1 MKKLILLV
9 ASIAI
14 IMAAC
19 EKKEESNLITGTL
32 TLMYNSIAGDYY
44 VYLDTDTDPA
54 NGFVKQI
61 INPYT
66 ANQTGIKYSF
76 DTEGLD
82 PGPYYLL
89 AGYDTQSDTNMDP
102 LNPSKWEGKGW
113 YGSTNSIA
121 PESPNVKSL
130 SGTYNITIYGLD

>member
-1 MKKLILLV
+1 MKKLILLI

-32 TLMYNSIAGDYY
+32 TLMYNSNPGDYY

-54 NGFVKQI
+54 NGVTLSI
-61 INPYT
+61 INSYV
-66 ANQTGIKYSF
+66 ANENDIQYSF

-82 PGPYYLL
+82 AGSYYLM
-89 AGYDTQSDTNMDP
+89 AGYDLESDTNMDP
-102 LNPSKWEGKGW
+102 LDPGKWEGKGW
-113 YGSTNSIA
+113 YGSSDSNPPT
-121 PESPNVKSL
+121 EPNVKSL
-130 SGTYNITIYGLD
+130 SGTYNITVFGLN